1 MIFNGIFCQQAV
13 SLLCTLGCQSG
24 LESRLVLVASAEQ
37 ATSEIVIKEVKDEL
51 SVLNIFYSSYLEF

>member
-1 MIFNGIFCQQAV
+1 MIDDRIFCQQAS

-37 ATSEIVIKEVKDEL
+37 ATSDIVIKEVKDEV
-51 SVLNIFYSSYLEF
+51 SVLNIF